1 MRVLVT
7 WGSRHGGTEGIATRI
22 AAAMRDASIDV
33 ELRAARE
40 VDTLAGYDAAI
51 IGGALYANRW
61 HRDARRLVTRHL
73 GALRRIPVWLFSSGP
88 LDSSAARA
96 PIAPVTEVAVLMERI
111 GAVGHATFGGRL
123 EPDVTGWMAH
133 AMARSHSGDWREP
146 AQIRAWAI
154 DIAAQLST
162 ARPLAPIAH
171 PARSLSRLV
180 AHAVAGWS
188 ACAVVMAGLLAVTG
202 TTVAVAVHAIA
213 APLIFAAIA
222 RSYFGARGAREP
234 LPVALAFTAIVA
246 GLDAAIVAGL
256 IQHSFAMFAS
266 IAGTWLP
273 LALIFGATWATGAIA
288 STLPWPKPTRTP
300 PSAPASAHP

>member
-7 WGSRHGGTEGIATRI
+7 WGSRHGGTEGIARRI
-22 AAAMRDASIDV
+22 ADAMRDANVDV
-33 ELRAARE
+33 ELRAARD
-40 VDTLAGYDAAI
+40 VHTLAGYDAAI

-61 HRDARRLVTRHL
+61 HRDARRLVTRHQA
-73 GALRRIPVWLFSSGP
+73 ALQRIPVWLFSSGP
-88 LDSSAARA
+88 LDGSAARA

-111 GAVGHATFGGRL
+111 GAAGHATFGGRL

-133 AMARSHSGDWREP
+133 AMARHHSGDWRDP

-154 DIAAQLST
+154 DVAAQLST
-162 ARPLAPIAH
+162 ARPRAPIVH
-171 PARSLSRLV
+171 PGRSLPRLV

-188 ACAVVMAGLLAVTG
+188 ACAVIMAGLLAVTSA
-202 TTVAVAVHAIA
+202 TAAIAVHAIA

-222 RSYFGARGAREP
+222 RSYFGARGARAV
-234 LPVALAFTAIVA
+234 LPVAVAFTAIVA

-256 IQHSFAMFAS
+256 IQRSFAMFAS

-273 LALIFGATWATGAIA
+273 LALIFGATWATGAIVA
-288 STLPWPKPTRTP
+288 TLPWPKPTP
-300 PSAPASAHP
+300 PSPTTPASAHR

>member
-7 WGSRHGGTEGIATRI
+7 WGSRHGGTEGIARMI
-22 AAAMRDASIDV
+22 ADAMRDASVDV

-40 VDTLAGYDAAI
+40 VDSLAGYDAAI

-73 GALRRIPVWLFSSGP
+73 AALRRLPVWLFSSGP
-88 LDSSAARA
+88 LDGSAARA

-133 AMARSHSGDWREP
+133 AMAHSHSGDWRDP

-154 DIAAQLST
+154 DIAARLST
-162 ARPLAPIAH
+162 ARPRVPIAH
-171 PARSLSRLV
+171 PARSLPRLV

-202 TTVAVAVHAIA
+202 TGVAIAVHAIA
-213 APLIFAAIA
+213 APLLFIAVA
-222 RSYFGARGAREP
+222 RSYFGVRGARAP
-234 LPVALAFTAIVA
+234 LPVAVAFTAIVGA
-246 GLDAAIVAGL
+246 LDAAIVAGL
-256 IQHSFAMFAS
+256 IQRSFVMFAS
-266 IAGTWLP
+266 VWGTWLP
-273 LALIFGATWATGAIA
+273 LALILAATWATGAITA
-288 STLPWPKPTRTP
+288 TMPWPKPSP
-300 PSAPASAHP
+300 PSPTTPASAHP